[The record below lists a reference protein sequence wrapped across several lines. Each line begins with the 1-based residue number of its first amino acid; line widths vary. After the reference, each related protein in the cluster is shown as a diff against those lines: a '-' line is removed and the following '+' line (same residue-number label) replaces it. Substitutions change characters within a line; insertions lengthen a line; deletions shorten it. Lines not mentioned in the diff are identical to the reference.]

1 MMEGYTV
8 YQKFG
13 NQEDAADLVDL
24 LKENSIDYKVESTS
38 GDFNPSFVF
47 TPEISVFVKTENI
60 GLVDGLFVSQAPKD
74 YYLFNFSDAELRE
87 VIEKK
92 DEWSLFD
99 YQCARKIL
107 SDKGIV
113 VDEEAIREIE
123 AKRIYELRQPDQSQ
137 KSWIIIGY
145 TLILIGSL
153 PGVFIGYSIWKG
165 TKKLPNGEHV
175 YRFSEGDRKHGK
187 WITWISIALFIPIF
201 LWRLWENIQ
210 QQMN

>member
-1 MMEGYTV
+1 MEGYSV

-24 LKENSIDYKVESTS
+24 LKKHSIDYKVESTS
-38 GDFNPSFVF
+38 GEFNPSFVF
-47 TPEISVFVKTENI
+47 TPEISVFVKSENI
-60 GLVDGLFVSQAPKD
+60 ELVDDLFVSLAPAD
-74 YYLFNFSDAELRE
+74 YYLFDFSDAELRE

-113 VDEEAIREIE
+113 VDEELIKEIE
-123 AKRIYELRQPDQSQ
+123 SKRISDLRQPDKSQ
-137 KSWIIIGY
+137 KSWIVIGY
-145 TLILIGSL
+145 ALILLGAL
-153 PGVFIGYSIWKG
+153 PGIFIGYSIWKG
-165 TKKLPNGEHV
+165 TKALPNGEHV
-175 YRFSEGDRKHGK
+175 HRFSEGDRAHGK
-187 WITWISIALFIPIF
+187 WITWISIALFIPLF
-201 LWRLWENIQ
+201 LWKLYENIQ